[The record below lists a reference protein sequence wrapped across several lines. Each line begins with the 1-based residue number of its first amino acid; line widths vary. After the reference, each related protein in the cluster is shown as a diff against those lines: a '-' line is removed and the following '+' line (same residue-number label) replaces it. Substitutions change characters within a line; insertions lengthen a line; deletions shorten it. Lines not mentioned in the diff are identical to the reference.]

1 MDYSYKTNKSGSP
14 NPNYVPPA
22 SVNARSKTEW
32 ISVKD
37 RLPGRYKSCIVCSE
51 HGNIRICYCDFNGK
65 WFESRYNGNL
75 VKYITHWMP
84 LPAPP
89 TEKEN

>member
-1 MDYSYKTNKSGSP
+1 MN
-14 NPNYVPPA
+14 
-22 SVNARSKTEW
+22 EW
-32 ISVKD
+32 INVKD
-37 RLPGRYKSCIVCSE
+37 RLPERYKSCIVCSE
-51 HGNIRICYCDFNGK
+51 HGNIRIGYYDRSDQ
-65 WFESRYNGNL
+65 WVESRYNGNL